1 MQTLSVSYSFFF
13 FCISKV
19 TGLEIKVG
27 VYFSIVSDKTG
38 HLHDHMTRRLLRGAE
53 ASVEDFVIF
62 KKILFGKIYPHAFP

>member
-1 MQTLSVSYSFFF
+1 M
-13 FCISKV
+13 

-38 HLHDHMTRRLLRGAE
+38 HLHDNMTRRLLRGAE

-62 KKILFGKIYPHAFP
+62 KKILFGKIYPHTFP